1 MLLNIQLSRYMMF
14 RKEIILIF
22 IIIVFLFF
30 STKYSTISIENIKI
44 SNVYLL
50 SCISDGDKL
59 TINNVNGNNLIGNVF
74 IKNENDIPFGKYT
87 LVFEVKYKKGR
98 YIYGDILEIK
108 YGKLN
113 CLRLKIESLINNNID
128 DIGCQGLVKAIIL
141 SKKSDILVEDKEMF
155 KNLGLMSFISISGLH
170 IYILI
175 SLIRSMLINIF
186 ERMKLNILIVIVL
199 SLYSAIICFPIS
211 VLRSYIMYIS
221 SIVYKKI
228 EDRFLISI
236 VFVLGLNIY
245 DVLNPSFI
253 FSYLSVF
260 ILIYMFPNIDLLQ
273 IETFKKNILKSII
286 FQIMLMPFQYYFLHQ
301 IGILF
306 FLSNIIIAPFFT
318 LFIFLSFLTMV
329 LSFIHI
335 YILNSLLVQ
344 VYMGLKNVCL
354 LISKIPFISINV
366 NNVSIFIFVLFII
379 LDFLVFI
386 RVYEIKLKND

>member
-1 MLLNIQLSRYMMF
+1 MMF

-30 STKYSTISIENIKI
+30 STKYSTISIEDIKI

-98 YIYGDILEIK
+98 YIYGDILEIR

-175 SLIRSMLINIF
+175 SLIRTMLINIF
-186 ERMKLNILIVIVL
+186 ERMKLNILIIIVL

-306 FLSNIIIAPFFT
+306 FLSNIILAPFFT
-318 LFIFLSFLTMV
+318 LFIFLSFSTM
-329 LSFIHI
+329 LLNFIHI

-386 RVYEIKLKND
+386 RVYEIKLKNN

>member
-1 MLLNIQLSRYMMF
+1 MMF

-30 STKYSTISIENIKI
+30 STKYSTISIEDIKI

-74 IKNENDIPFGKYT
+74 IKNENDIQFGKYT

-98 YIYGDILEIK
+98 YIYGDILEIR

-113 CLRLKIESLINNNID
+113 YLRLKIESLINNNID

-175 SLIRSMLINIF
+175 SLIRSVLINIF

-306 FLSNIIIAPFFT
+306 FLSNIILAPFFT
-318 LFIFLSFLTMV
+318 LFIFLSFLTM
-329 LSFIHI
+329 LLNFIHI

-386 RVYEIKLKND
+386 RVYEIKLKNN

>member
-1 MLLNIQLSRYMMF
+1 MMF

-30 STKYSTISIENIKI
+30 STKYSTISIEDIKI

-98 YIYGDILEIK
+98 YIYGDILEIR

-175 SLIRSMLINIF
+175 SLIRSVLINIF

-306 FLSNIIIAPFFT
+306 FLSNIILAPFFT
-318 LFIFLSFLTMV
+318 LFIFLSFLTM
-329 LSFIHI
+329 LLNFIHI

-386 RVYEIKLKND
+386 RVYEIKLKNN

>member
-1 MLLNIQLSRYMMF
+1 MMF

-30 STKYSTISIENIKI
+30 SRKYSTISIEDIKI

-98 YIYGDILEIK
+98 YIYGDILEIR

-113 CLRLKIESLINNNID
+113 YLRLKIESLINNNID

-175 SLIRSMLINIF
+175 SLIRSVLINIF

-260 ILIYMFPNIDLLQ
+260 ILIYMFPNIYLLQ

-306 FLSNIIIAPFFT
+306 FLSNIILAPFFT
-318 LFIFLSFLTMV
+318 LFIFLSFSTM
-329 LSFIHI
+329 LLNFIHI

-386 RVYEIKLKND
+386 RVYEIKLKNN

>member
-1 MLLNIQLSRYMMF
+1 MMF

-30 STKYSTISIENIKI
+30 STKYSTISIEDIKI

-98 YIYGDILEIK
+98 YIYGDILEIR

-186 ERMKLNILIVIVL
+186 ERMKLNILIIIVL
-199 SLYSAIICFPIS
+199 GLYSAIICFPIS

-318 LFIFLSFLTMV
+318 LFIFLSFLTM
-329 LSFIHI
+329 LLNFIHI

-366 NNVSIFIFVLFII
+366 NNVSIFIFILFII

-386 RVYEIKLKND
+386 RVYEIKLKNN

>member
-1 MLLNIQLSRYMMF
+1 MMF

-98 YIYGDILEIK
+98 YIYGDILEIR

-155 KNLGLMSFISISGLH
+155 KNIGLMSFISISGLH

-175 SLIRSMLINIF
+175 SLIRTMLINIF
-186 ERMKLNILIVIVL
+186 ERMKLNILIIIVL

-318 LFIFLSFLTMV
+318 LFIFLSFLTM
-329 LSFIHI
+329 LLNFIHI

-386 RVYEIKLKND
+386 RVYEIKLKNN

>member
-1 MLLNIQLSRYMMF
+1 MMF

-30 STKYSTISIENIKI
+30 STKYSTISIEDIKI

-98 YIYGDILEIK
+98 YIYGDILEIR

-306 FLSNIIIAPFFT
+306 FLSNMILAPFFT
-318 LFIFLSFLTMV
+318 LFIFLSFLTM
-329 LSFIHI
+329 LLNFIHI

-344 VYMGLKNVCL
+344 VYIGLKNVCL

-386 RVYEIKLKND
+386 RVYEIKLKNN

>member
-1 MLLNIQLSRYMMF
+1 MMF

-30 STKYSTISIENIKI
+30 STKYSTISIEDIKI

-98 YIYGDILEIK
+98 YIYGDILEIR

-141 SKKSDILVEDKEMF
+141 SKKSDILVEDKEIF

-175 SLIRSMLINIF
+175 SLIRSVLINIF
-186 ERMKLNILIVIVL
+186 ERMKLNILIIIVL

-260 ILIYMFPNIDLLQ
+260 IIIYIFPNIDLLE
-273 IETFKKNILKSII
+273 ISNTKKNILKSII

-306 FLSNIIIAPFFT
+306 FLSNIILSPFFT
-318 LFIFLSFLTMV
+318 LFIFLSFLTM
-329 LSFIHI
+329 LLNFIHI

-344 VYMGLKNVCL
+344 VYIGLKNVCL

-386 RVYEIKLKND
+386 RVHEIKLKNN

>member
-1 MLLNIQLSRYMMF
+1 MMF

-30 STKYSTISIENIKI
+30 STKYSTIRIEDIKI
-44 SNVYLL
+44 SNDYLL

-98 YIYGDILEIK
+98 YIYGDILEIR

-113 CLRLKIESLINNNID
+113 YLRLKIESLINNNID

-175 SLIRSMLINIF
+175 SLIKSVLINIF
-186 ERMKLNILIVIVL
+186 ERMKLNILIIIVL

-221 SIVYKKI
+221 SILYKKI

-318 LFIFLSFLTMV
+318 LFIFLSFSMML
-329 LSFIHI
+329 LNFIHI

-344 VYMGLKNVCL
+344 VYIGLKNVCL

-386 RVYEIKLKND
+386 RVYEIKLKNN

>member
-1 MLLNIQLSRYMMF
+1 MMF

-98 YIYGDILEIK
+98 YIYGDILEIR

-141 SKKSDILVEDKEMF
+141 SKKSNILVEDKAMF

-175 SLIRSMLINIF
+175 SLIRTMLINIF
-186 ERMKLNILIVIVL
+186 ERMKLNILIIIVL
-199 SLYSAIICFPIS
+199 GLYSAIICFPIS

-318 LFIFLSFLTMV
+318 LFIFLSFLTM
-329 LSFIHI
+329 LLNFIHI

-344 VYMGLKNVCL
+344 VYIGLKNICL

-386 RVYEIKLKND
+386 RVYEIKLKNN

>member
-1 MLLNIQLSRYMMF
+1 MMF

-98 YIYGDILEIK
+98 YIYGDILEIR

-155 KNLGLMSFISISGLH
+155 KNIGLMSFISISGLH

-175 SLIRSMLINIF
+175 SLIRTMLINIF
-186 ERMKLNILIVIVL
+186 ERMKLNILIIIVL
-199 SLYSAIICFPIS
+199 GLYSAIICFPIS

-318 LFIFLSFLTMV
+318 LFIFLSFLTM
-329 LSFIHI
+329 LLNFIHI

-386 RVYEIKLKND
+386 RVYEIKLKNN

>member
-1 MLLNIQLSRYMMF
+1 MMF

-22 IIIVFLFF
+22 IIIIFLFF
-30 STKYSTISIENIKI
+30 STKYSTISIEDIKI

-98 YIYGDILEIK
+98 YIYGDILEIR

-113 CLRLKIESLINNNID
+113 YLRLKIESLINNNID

-141 SKKSDILVEDKEMF
+141 SKKSDILVEDKAMF

-186 ERMKLNILIVIVL
+186 ERMKLNILIIIVL

-318 LFIFLSFLTMV
+318 LFIFLSFLTML

-344 VYMGLKNVCL
+344 VYIGLKNVCL

-386 RVYEIKLKND
+386 RVYEIKLKNN

>member
-1 MLLNIQLSRYMMF
+1 MF
-14 RKEIILIF
+14 F
-22 IIIVFLFF
+22 G
-30 STKYSTISIENIKI
+30 TKFTTISIEDIKTSNIYI
-44 SNVYLL
+44 LN
-50 SCISDGDKL
+50 CIADGNKL
-59 TINNVNGNNLIGNVF
+59 TVNKVNGNNLVENIF

-98 YIYGDILEIK
+98 YIYGDILEIR

-128 DIGCQGLVKAIIL
+128 NIGCQGLVKAIIL

-186 ERMKLNILIVIVL
+186 ERMKLNILIVILL
-199 SLYSAIICFPIS
+199 SLYSATICFPIS

-221 SIVYKKI
+221 SILYKKI

-273 IETFKKNILKSII
+273 IEIFKKNILKSII

-318 LFIFLSFLTMV
+318 LFIFLSFLTM
-329 LSFIHI
+329 LLNFIHI

-344 VYMGLKNVCL
+344 VYIGLKNVCL

-386 RVYEIKLKND
+386 RVYEIKLKNN

>member
-1 MLLNIQLSRYMMF
+1 MMF

-30 STKYSTISIENIKI
+30 STKYSTISIEDIKI

-98 YIYGDILEIK
+98 YIYGDILEIR

-113 CLRLKIESLINNNID
+113 YLRLKIESLINNNID

-175 SLIRSMLINIF
+175 SLIRSVLINIF
-186 ERMKLNILIVIVL
+186 ERMKLNILIIIVL

-306 FLSNIIIAPFFT
+306 FLSNIILAPFFT
-318 LFIFLSFLTMV
+318 LFIFLSFSTM
-329 LSFIHI
+329 LLNFIHI

-344 VYMGLKNVCL
+344 VYIGLKNVCL

-386 RVYEIKLKND
+386 RVYEIKLKNN

>member
-1 MLLNIQLSRYMMF
+1 MMF

-30 STKYSTISIENIKI
+30 STKYSTISIEDIKI

-98 YIYGDILEIK
+98 YIYGDILEIR

-113 CLRLKIESLINNNID
+113 YLRLKIESLINNNID

-175 SLIRSMLINIF
+175 SLIRTMLINIF
-186 ERMKLNILIVIVL
+186 ERMKLNILIIIVL

-306 FLSNIIIAPFFT
+306 FLSNIILAPFFT
-318 LFIFLSFLTMV
+318 LFIFLSFSTM
-329 LSFIHI
+329 LLNFIHI

-386 RVYEIKLKND
+386 RVYEIKLKNN

>member
-1 MLLNIQLSRYMMF
+1 MMF

-22 IIIVFLFF
+22 IIIIFLFF
-30 STKYSTISIENIKI
+30 STKYSTISIEDIKI

-50 SCISDGDKL
+50 NCISDGDKL

-98 YIYGDILEIK
+98 YIYGDILEIR

-128 DIGCQGLVKAIIL
+128 DIGCKGLVKAIIL
-141 SKKSDILVEDKEMF
+141 SKKSDILIEDKEMF

-253 FSYLSVF
+253 FSYLSIF
-260 ILIYMFPNIDLLQ
+260 IIIYMFPNIDLLQ

-306 FLSNIIIAPFFT
+306 FLSNIIIATFFT
-318 LFIFLSFLTMV
+318 LFIFLSFLTM
-329 LSFIHI
+329 LLNFIHI

-344 VYMGLKNVCL
+344 VYMGLKNVCI

-379 LDFLVFI
+379 LDFFVFI
-386 RVYEIKLKND
+386 RVYEIKLKNN

>member
-1 MLLNIQLSRYMMF
+1 MMF

-30 STKYSTISIENIKI
+30 STKYSTISIEDIKI

-98 YIYGDILEIK
+98 YIYGDILEIR

-128 DIGCQGLVKAIIL
+128 DIGCKGLVKAIIL

-186 ERMKLNILIVIVL
+186 ERMKLNILIIIVL

-318 LFIFLSFLTMV
+318 LFIFLSFLTM
-329 LSFIHI
+329 LLNFIHI

-386 RVYEIKLKND
+386 RVYEIKLKNN

>member
-1 MLLNIQLSRYMMF
+1 MMF

-30 STKYSTISIENIKI
+30 STKYSTISIKDIKI

-74 IKNENDIPFGKYT
+74 IKNENDIQFGKYT

-98 YIYGDILEIK
+98 YIYGDILEIR

-113 CLRLKIESLINNNID
+113 YLRLKIESLINNNID

-306 FLSNIIIAPFFT
+306 FLSNIILAPFFT
-318 LFIFLSFLTMV
+318 LFIFLSFLIML

-344 VYMGLKNVCL
+344 VYIGLKNVCL

-386 RVYEIKLKND
+386 RVYEIKLKNN

>member
-1 MLLNIQLSRYMMF
+1 MMF

-30 STKYSTISIENIKI
+30 STKYSTISIKDIKI

-74 IKNENDIPFGKYT
+74 IKNENDIQFGKYT

-98 YIYGDILEIK
+98 YIYGDILEIR

-113 CLRLKIESLINNNID
+113 YLRLKIESLINNNID

-306 FLSNIIIAPFFT
+306 FLSNIILAPFFT
-318 LFIFLSFLTMV
+318 LFIFLSFLTM
-329 LSFIHI
+329 LLNFIHI

-386 RVYEIKLKND
+386 RVYEIKLKNN

>member
-1 MLLNIQLSRYMMF
+1 MMF

-30 STKYSTISIENIKI
+30 SRKYSTISIEDIKI

-87 LVFEVKYKKGR
+87 LVFEVKYKKVR
-98 YIYGDILEIK
+98 YIYGDILEIR

-113 CLRLKIESLINNNID
+113 YLRLKIESLINNNID

-175 SLIRSMLINIF
+175 SLIRSVLINIF

-236 VFVLGLNIY
+236 IFALGLNIY

-386 RVYEIKLKND
+386 RVHEIKLKNN

>member
-1 MLLNIQLSRYMMF
+1 MMF

-30 STKYSTISIENIKI
+30 STKYSTISIEDIKI

-98 YIYGDILEIK
+98 YIYGDILEIR

-211 VLRSYIMYIS
+211 VLKSYIMYIS

-306 FLSNIIIAPFFT
+306 FLSNIILAPFFT
-318 LFIFLSFLTMV
+318 LFIFLSFLTM
-329 LSFIHI
+329 LLNFIHI

-386 RVYEIKLKND
+386 RVYEIKLKNN

>member
-1 MLLNIQLSRYMMF
+1 MMF

-30 STKYSTISIENIKI
+30 STKYSTIKIEDIKI

-59 TINNVNGNNLIGNVF
+59 TINNVNGNNLIGNIF

-318 LFIFLSFLTMV
+318 LFIFLSFLTM
-329 LSFIHI
+329 LLNFIHI

-379 LDFLVFI
+379 LDSLVFI
-386 RVYEIKLKND
+386 RVHEIKLKNN

>member
-1 MLLNIQLSRYMMF
+1 MMF

-98 YIYGDILEIK
+98 YIYGDILEIR

-306 FLSNIIIAPFFT
+306 FLSNIILAPFFT
-318 LFIFLSFLTMV
+318 LFIFLSFLTML

-366 NNVSIFIFVLFII
+366 NNISIFIFVLFII

-386 RVYEIKLKND
+386 RVYEIKLKNN

>member
-1 MLLNIQLSRYMMF
+1 MMF

-44 SNVYLL
+44 FNVYLL

-98 YIYGDILEIK
+98 YIYGDILEIR

-128 DIGCQGLVKAIIL
+128 NIGCQGLVKAIIL

-175 SLIRSMLINIF
+175 SLIRSVLINIF

-253 FSYLSVF
+253 FSYLSIF
-260 ILIYMFPNIDLLQ
+260 IIIYMFPNIDLLQ

-318 LFIFLSFLTMV
+318 LFIFLSFLTM
-329 LSFIHI
+329 LLNFIHI

>member
-1 MLLNIQLSRYMMF
+1 MMF

-30 STKYSTISIENIKI
+30 STKYSTISIEDIKI

-50 SCISDGDKL
+50 NCISDGDKL

-98 YIYGDILEIK
+98 YIYGDILEIR

-128 DIGCQGLVKAIIL
+128 NIGCQGLVKAIIL
-141 SKKSDILVEDKEMF
+141 SKKSDILVEDKEIF

-199 SLYSAIICFPIS
+199 SLYSAIICFTIS

-306 FLSNIIIAPFFT
+306 FLSNIILAPFFT
-318 LFIFLSFLTMV
+318 LFIFLSFLTI
-329 LSFIHI
+329 LLNFIHI

-344 VYMGLKNVCL
+344 VYIGLKNVCL

-386 RVYEIKLKND
+386 RVYEIKLKNN

>member
-1 MLLNIQLSRYMMF
+1 MMF

-30 STKYSTISIENIKI
+30 STKYSTISIEDIKI

-98 YIYGDILEIK
+98 YIYGDILEIR

-141 SKKSDILVEDKEMF
+141 SKKSDILVEDKAMF

-175 SLIRSMLINIF
+175 SLIRSVLINIF

-306 FLSNIIIAPFFT
+306 FLSNIILAPFFT
-318 LFIFLSFLTMV
+318 LFIFLSFLTM
-329 LSFIHI
+329 LLNFIHI

-344 VYMGLKNVCL
+344 VYIGLKNICL

-386 RVYEIKLKND
+386 RVYEIKLKNN

>member
-1 MLLNIQLSRYMMF
+1 MMF

-30 STKYSTISIENIKI
+30 STKYSTISIEDIKI

-98 YIYGDILEIK
+98 YIYGDILEIR

-273 IETFKKNILKSII
+273 IKTFKKNILKSII

-306 FLSNIIIAPFFT
+306 FLSNIILAPFFT
-318 LFIFLSFLTMV
+318 LFIFLSFLTM
-329 LSFIHI
+329 LLNFIHI

-344 VYMGLKNVCL
+344 VYMGLKNICI

-386 RVYEIKLKND
+386 RVYEIKLKNN

>member
-1 MLLNIQLSRYMMF
+1 MMF

-30 STKYSTISIENIKI
+30 STKYSTISIEDIKI

-98 YIYGDILEIK
+98 YIYGDILEIR

-306 FLSNIIIAPFFT
+306 FLSNIILAPFFT
-318 LFIFLSFLTMV
+318 LFIFLSFLTM
-329 LSFIHI
+329 LLNFIHI

-344 VYMGLKNVCL
+344 VYMGLKNICI
-354 LISKIPFISINV
+354 LISKIPFISINL

-386 RVYEIKLKND
+386 RVYEIKLKNN

>member
-1 MLLNIQLSRYMMF
+1 MMF

-30 STKYSTISIENIKI
+30 STKYSTISIEDIKI

-50 SCISDGDKL
+50 NCISDGDKL
-59 TINNVNGNNLIGNVF
+59 IINNVNGNNLIGNVF

-98 YIYGDILEIK
+98 YIYGDILEIR

-128 DIGCQGLVKAIIL
+128 DIGCKGLVKAIIL

-186 ERMKLNILIVIVL
+186 ERMKLNILIIIVL

-286 FQIMLMPFQYYFLHQ
+286 FQIMLMPFQYYFLYQ

-318 LFIFLSFLTMV
+318 LFIFLSFLTM
-329 LSFIHI
+329 LLNFIHI

-344 VYMGLKNVCL
+344 VYIGLKNVCL

-386 RVYEIKLKND
+386 RVYEIKLKNN

>member
-1 MLLNIQLSRYMMF
+1 MMF

-30 STKYSTISIENIKI
+30 STKYSTISIEDIKI

-98 YIYGDILEIK
+98 YIYGDILEIR

-113 CLRLKIESLINNNID
+113 YLRLKIESLINNNID

-175 SLIRSMLINIF
+175 SLIRSVLINIF
-186 ERMKLNILIVIVL
+186 ERMKLNILIIIVL

-236 VFVLGLNIY
+236 IFVLGLNIY

-306 FLSNIIIAPFFT
+306 FLSNIILAPFFT
-318 LFIFLSFLTMV
+318 LFIFLSFLTML

>member
-1 MLLNIQLSRYMMF
+1 MMF

-30 STKYSTISIENIKI
+30 STKYSTISIEDIKI

-74 IKNENDIPFGKYT
+74 IKNENDIQFGKYT

-98 YIYGDILEIK
+98 YIYGDILEIR

-113 CLRLKIESLINNNID
+113 YLRLKIESLINNNID
-128 DIGCQGLVKAIIL
+128 NIGCQGLVKAIIL

-260 ILIYMFPNIDLLQ
+260 ILIYMFPNIDLLE
-273 IETFKKNILKSII
+273 ISNTKKNILKSLI

-306 FLSNIIIAPFFT
+306 FLSNIILAPFFT
-318 LFIFLSFLTMV
+318 LFIFLSFLTM
-329 LSFIHI
+329 LLNFIHI

-386 RVYEIKLKND
+386 RVYEIKLKNN

>member
-1 MLLNIQLSRYMMF
+1 MMF

-30 STKYSTISIENIKI
+30 STKYSTISIEDIKI

-50 SCISDGDKL
+50 NCISDGDKL
-59 TINNVNGNNLIGNVF
+59 IINNVNGNNLIGNVF

-98 YIYGDILEIK
+98 YIYGDILEIR

-175 SLIRSMLINIF
+175 SLIRSVLINIF

-306 FLSNIIIAPFFT
+306 FITNIIIAPFFT
-318 LFIFLSFLTMV
+318 IFIFFSFITIL
-329 LSFIHI
+329 LNFIHI
-335 YILNSLLVQ
+335 YLLNYLLIQ
-344 VYMGLKNVCL
+344 VYIGLKNVCL
-354 LISKIPFISINV
+354 IISNVSFISINID
-366 NNVSIFIFVLFII
+366 NISMFIFILLILLDLLVLIN
-379 LDFLVFI
+379 
-386 RVYEIKLKND
+386 VYEIKLKKN

>member
-1 MLLNIQLSRYMMF
+1 MMF

-30 STKYSTISIENIKI
+30 STKYSTISIEDIKI

-50 SCISDGDKL
+50 NCISDGDKL
-59 TINNVNGNNLIGNVF
+59 TVNNVNGNNLIGNVF

-98 YIYGDILEIK
+98 YIYGDILEIR

-113 CLRLKIESLINNNID
+113 YLRLKIESLINNNID

-186 ERMKLNILIVIVL
+186 ERMKLNILIIIVL

-236 VFVLGLNIY
+236 IFALGLNIY

-306 FLSNIIIAPFFT
+306 FLSNIILAPFFT
-318 LFIFLSFLTMV
+318 LFIFLSFLIML

-335 YILNSLLVQ
+335 YILNLLLVQ
-344 VYMGLKNVCL
+344 VYIGLKNVCL

-386 RVYEIKLKND
+386 RVYEIKLKNN

>member
-1 MLLNIQLSRYMMF
+1 MMF

-30 STKYSTISIENIKI
+30 STKYSTISIKDIKI

-74 IKNENDIPFGKYT
+74 IKNENDIQFGKYT

-98 YIYGDILEIK
+98 YIYGDILEIR

-113 CLRLKIESLINNNID
+113 YLRLKIESLINNNID

-175 SLIRSMLINIF
+175 SLIRSVLINIF
-186 ERMKLNILIVIVL
+186 ERMKLNILIIIVL

-306 FLSNIIIAPFFT
+306 FLSNIILAPFFT
-318 LFIFLSFLTMV
+318 LFIFLSFLTML

-344 VYMGLKNVCL
+344 VYIGLKNVCL

-386 RVYEIKLKND
+386 RVYEIKLKNN